1 MELGNLL
8 NALIQGAET
17 NALTNVGPRA
27 NPAPASPAGLQPG
40 TNIPLE
46 PGTGVSVQPGGGVS
60 VQLAPGVSVQL
71 TSGSAPTLAPQVA
84 APVATQPGTSV
95 VAQASSSV
103 FSQSGASVPSLPQLA
118 LTAPQGTSGGGPGN
132 AAGAGLGASA
142 DVYYGSE
149 APTTASLLSHNGV
162 GAYIQLI
169 NVLSSGSGEQ
179 KSADPLTN
187 TLGNASAALKSS
199 YSQAVATLPPAL
211 QAKDWG
217 FSVAN
222 GQLVFVQ
229 GEDTLTPQD
238 FVDLQKAF
246 GTANV
251 GTSANQL
258 ATALLSINALQK
270 AGDDSASLAW
280 GRVQVDENNF
290 SDVVNLR
297 SYVTDTPPGGKYA
310 PPSPAETYRPE
321 IPNILGG
328 MDLRELVSARP
339 NFFKPN
345 GSMILD
351 TPEEQEAPP
360 DAEQLGPIQGQCS
373 CGEVRFSVENTFEY
387 AFYCHCSRCRART
400 GSMFAAIAGISI
412 DKVEVTAGHES
423 LVLEGECS
431 DGYGARC
438 SRCKSF
444 LFAAV
449 RERKY
454 MHVSLGVLQGT
465 PSRLPDHHIYVGSK
479 APWFQ
484 ITDSLPQYEELP

>member
-17 NALTNVGPRA
+17 NALTNVGPRTTA
-27 NPAPASPAGLQPG
+27 QPASPAGLQPG
-40 TNIPLE
+40 TNIPLD
-46 PGTGVSVQPGGGVS
+46 PGSGVSVQANGGVS
-60 VQLAPGVSVQL
+60 VQLAPGVSVQI
-71 TSGSAPTLAPQVA
+71 TSGSSPGLAQQVA
-84 APVATQPGTSV
+84 SSAVAPESGTSV
-95 VAQASSSV
+95 VAQNSPAV
-103 FSQSGASVPSLPQLA
+103 FSQPGVSVPSFPQLA
-118 LTAPQGTSGGGPGN
+118 LAAPQGGAGNSG
-132 AAGAGLGASA
+132 GLGASA

-149 APTTASLLSHNGV
+149 APATASLLSHNGV

-169 NVLSSGSGEQ
+169 NVLSSGGSEP
-179 KSADPLTN
+179 KSTDPLTN

-222 GQLVFVQ
+222 GQLVFIQ
-229 GEDTLTPQD
+229 GEEALTPQD
-238 FVDLQKAF
+238 FADLQKAF
-246 GTANV
+246 GAVNV
-251 GTSANQL
+251 ETPANQL
-258 ATALLSINALQK
+258 ATALLLIDARQK

-280 GRVQVDENNF
+280 GRVQVDDNNF

-297 SYVTDTPPGGKYA
+297 SYVTDTSPGGKYT
-310 PPSPAETYRPE
+310 PPAPAETYRPE

-351 TPEEQEAPP
+351 TPEAEEPVAE
-360 DAEQLGPIQGQCS
+360 AEQLSSVQGQCS

-400 GSMFAAIAGISI
+400 GSVFAAIAGIGI
-412 DKVEVTAGHES
+412 DKVEVTSGHDS
-423 LVLEGECS
+423 LLLEGECS

-438 SRCKSF
+438 SRCHAF